1 MNHFSISKLLAA
13 GILLLSCIGGL
24 VAQQSFGGVPA
35 GFTATTAELRSAG
48 STPVVRVLPEF
59 NVQDFRTTQAWNK
72 GQVQFKP
79 LNIGRVVKTS
89 IDFARQA
96 QPIELEYGKVIYRLR
111 VSSPGAQAMTL
122 LYDDFFIP
130 NDGGRLYI
138 YTPDRA
144 TLLGAYTYETHP
156 THGGFANEPVNGD
169 EVIMEYEP
177 GRTGAMPTLQ
187 VSGVGYIYSAKVDPQ
202 TNKLRIYNPGE
213 DESGDPIPQIGINCP
228 EGAEWQAEKTGVC
241 QLIMYDEEGIG
252 LCSGNLLNNTNLDFR
267 PFIISAA
274 HCISLSDKQE
284 VEQKYLDKWTF
295 VFHYEKPTCSNGS
308 LALNRGKSVVGCQVR
323 TFLPFLGM
331 SDGLL
336 LEAKTEVPESYR
348 VYYNGWDRWSVLPKT
363 PVVGIHHPMGDAKK
377 ISIANGPIRLSTWD
391 TGDGEAGEKNA
402 HFEFHYTQGAT
413 EGGSSG
419 SSLFSAEH
427 LVVGTLTGG
436 RTEGDDFYGRLKFH
450 WDHFAK
456 GDSIDRMDIYLDP
469 KEGGQARRLEGTWRN
484 GLKPLQPVSDLKVQV
499 SNTDV
504 NLSWAAIDKST
515 IPSEWKVFY
524 RIYRNGAFVTE
535 ITENKYTETRQVALG
550 DSSREGS
557 VVYGVQVRYDY
568 GTQATSEDENTE
580 DAERTSGKSDLI
592 EQGAYWG
599 NAVRTMTATPK
610 ASSNGVF
617 VTWSEPANLQEVS
630 LFGYPDP
637 EKMEF
642 ITYEH
647 PKAEFT
653 SYRYSTPTRYNLTVR
668 IASDRFVGEDSPT
681 LYAVRLIPDTLLNL
695 PEPEKAQRYTIIVRN
710 GAERNDML
718 GGMAGVT
725 YEQFFNVPEDWKP
738 GEWVTVV
745 LDKPFKINPMND
757 LFIGCGITNKDNPA
771 GVVCV
776 KGTNDEIRPY
786 LDGFILINQMMVP
799 LPESKYRGSTAPDE
813 YHAMRFVFAPSDRV
827 EKLKDFDCFA
837 KGKVPVPFPKVK
849 SYKLLKNGKV
859 IAEGL
864 TGNDYQDPTGSTT
877 DSYTVEVVYENGGA
891 YAPVGVSEVERA
903 LEPIAYP
910 TQLDAT
916 AQLYVENSAEVL
928 TLRVLTVEGVSVMQ
942 IDQPGRVVDLSA
954 LSAGQY
960 VVVMQTAT
968 GTFTQYITK

>member
-1 MNHFSISKLLAA
+1 MNHTFTSKLLAVA
-13 GILLLSCIGGL
+13 VVALSWVGGL

-35 GFTATTAELRSAG
+35 GFTASTAELRSAG

-59 NVQDFRTTQAWNK
+59 NVQDFRTARAWNK

-79 LNIGRVVKTS
+79 LTIGRVVKTS

-96 QPIELEYGKVIYRLR
+96 QAIELEYGKEIYRLR
-111 VSSPGAQAMTL
+111 VSSPGAKAMTL

-138 YTPDRA
+138 YTPDRS
-144 TLLGAYTYETHP
+144 TLLGAYTHETHP
-156 THGGFANEPVNGD
+156 KHGGFANEPLNGD

-177 GRTGAMPTLQ
+177 GRTGAMPTLL
-187 VSGVGYIYSAKVDPQ
+187 VSGIGYIYNAKVDNN
-202 TNKLRIYNPGE
+202 TNKLRIFFPGE

-228 EGAEWQAEKTGVC
+228 EGAEWQTEKTGVC

-252 LCSGNLLNNTNLDFR
+252 LCSGNLMNNTNQDFR
-267 PFIISAA
+267 PLILSAA
-274 HCISLSDKQE
+274 HCISLTTRQE
-284 VEQKYLDKWTF
+284 VAQKYLDKWTF

-308 LALNRGKSVVGCQVR
+308 LALNRGKSIVGCDVR

-336 LEAKTEVPESYR
+336 LEAHTKVPENYR
-348 VYYNGWDRWSVLPKT
+348 VYYNGWDRWSMVPKT

-377 ISIANGPIRLSTWD
+377 ISIADGPVRIGQWD
-391 TGDGEAGEKNA
+391 TGDGEAGAKNA
-402 HFEFHYTQGAT
+402 HFEFKYNHGAT

-419 SSLFSAEH
+419 SSLFSADH

-456 GDSIDRMDIYLDP
+456 GDSTDRMDIYLDP
-469 KEGGQARRLEGTWRN
+469 KDGGQAKQLEGTWRN
-484 GLKPLQPVSDLKVQV
+484 GLKPLQPVSDLKVEV
-499 SNTDV
+499 TNTEAQ
-504 NLSWAAIDKST
+504 LSWAAIDKNT
-515 IPSEWKVFY
+515 IPAKWKVSY
-524 RIYRNGAFVTE
+524 RIYRNGTFVKEVTDNKFTE
-535 ITENKYTETRQVALG
+535 SREVALG
-550 DSSREGS
+550 DKSREGS

-568 GTQATSEDENTE
+568 GGETLPDDGRNE
-580 DAERTSGKSDLI
+580 GKAYTYGESDLL

-599 NAVRTMTATPK
+599 NAVHSMTATPK
-610 ASSNGVF
+610 ASSNGVL
-617 VTWSEPANLQEVS
+617 VAWSDPANLQEVS

-637 EKMEF
+637 DKMEF
-642 ITYEH
+642 IPYKH
-647 PKAEFT
+647 PKAELRG
-653 SYRYSTPTRYNLTVR
+653 RYSTPNRYNLTVR
-668 IASDRFVGEDSPT
+668 IASDRFVGEASPT
-681 LYAVRLIPDTLLNL
+681 LYAVRLIPDTLINL
-695 PEPEKAQRYTIIVRN
+695 PEPEKAQRYTIILRN
-710 GAERNDML
+710 GIARNDML
-718 GGMAGVT
+718 GGMAGVS
-725 YEQFFNVPEDWKP
+725 YEQSFNVPEDWKP
-738 GEWVTVV
+738 GEWVTVL
-745 LDKPFKINPMND
+745 LDKPFKIDPMSD
-757 LFIGCGITNKDNPA
+757 LFIGYGIPNEDNAA

-776 KGTNDEIRPY
+776 KNTNDAVRPY
-786 LDGFILINQMMVP
+786 LDGFLLSGQMMVP
-799 LPESKYRGSTAPDE
+799 VPETKFKGSTPPEE

-827 EKLKDFDCFA
+827 EKLEKFDCFA

-877 DSYTVEVVYENGGA
+877 DTYTVEVIYENGGA
-891 YAPVGVSEVERA
+891 YAPVGVSEVERT
-903 LEPIAYP
+903 LEPVAYP

-916 AQLYVENSAEVL
+916 AQLYVDNSAEVL
-928 TLRVLTVEGVSVMQ
+928 TLRILTVDGTNVMQ
-942 IDQPGRVVDLSA
+942 IDQPGRIVDLST
-954 LSAGQY
+954 LPAGQY